1 LCKKVTD
8 TQAIFV
14 PALIAA
20 LFDSLKLGYQVGLGF
35 AY

>member
-8 TQAIFV
+8 SEAIFV

-20 LFDSLKLGYQVGLGF
+20 LFDSLTLVYQVGLGF